1 MIVQTYGKGDMSFFA
16 KGKLIAAACAV
27 ASCLLT
33 SVAHAASCG
42 NSAAGFEQ
50 WKVEFS
56 ATAKAAGV
64 KKKGLAALAGA
75 NYAAGTIRADRSSKK
90 AFSGSVD
97 AFMRRRGGSAIISK
111 GRSLKK
117 ANAAVFDKIE
127 RTYGV
132 PPGVL
137 LAIWGM
143 ETGFGASMGKQN
155 TLSAIV
161 TLAYDC
167 RRPQFFAPHAIAALK
182 LIDNGVLSAGSV
194 GAMHGEI
201 GHTGF
206 LPGNVLKYGVGSR
219 NLRDKNTALMS
230 TANFLRAH
238 GWRVGGGYPGN
249 MGAIAGWNSA
259 SVYQQAI
266 ARIGAAID
274 GN

>member
-1 MIVQTYGKGDMSFFA
+1 MAFFA
-16 KGKLIAAACAV
+16 EGKLIAAAGAV

-33 SVAHAASCG
+33 SVAQAAHAATALPGS
-42 NSAAGFEQ
+42 NSGK
-50 WKVEFS
+50 WS
-56 ATAKAAGV
+56 LPRTAKAAGV

-75 NYAAGTIRADRSSKK
+75 KYATGTIRADRAAKK
-90 AFSGSVD
+90 AFGGSVD
-97 AFMRRRGGSAIISK
+97 DFMRRRGGSAIISK

-117 ANAAVFDKIE
+117 SNAALFDKIE
-127 RTYGV
+127 RSYGV
-132 PPGVL
+132 PAGVL

-155 TLSAIV
+155 TVSAIV

-167 RRPQFFAPHAIAALK
+167 RRPQFFTPHAIAALK
-182 LIDNGVLSAGSV
+182 LVDSGTLSAGSV

-201 GHTGF
+201 GHTQF

-219 NLRDKNTALMS
+219 NLRDKSTALMS

-238 GWRVGGGYPGN
+238 GWRAGGGYQGN

>member
-1 MIVQTYGKGDMSFFA
+1 MAFFA
-16 KGKLIAAACAV
+16 RGKLIAAAGAV

-33 SVAHAASCG
+33 GVAQAASCG
-42 NSAAGFEQ
+42 DGAAGFEE
-50 WKVEFS
+50 WKVEF
-56 ATAKAAGV
+56 AGEAKAAGV
-64 KKKGLAALAGA
+64 KRKGLAALAGA
-75 NYAAGTIRADRSSKK
+75 KYATGTIKADRAIKK
-90 AFSGSVD
+90 AFSGSVES
-97 AFMRRRGGSAIISK
+97 FMQRRGGSTIISK

-117 ANAAVFDKIE
+117 SNAALFDKIE
-127 RTYGV
+127 RSYGV

-155 TLSAIV
+155 TVSAIV

-167 RRPQFFAPHAIAALK
+167 RRPQFFTPHAIAALK
-182 LIDNGVLSAGSV
+182 LVDSGALSASSV

-201 GHTGF
+201 GHTQF
-206 LPGNVLKYGVGSR
+206 LPGNVLKYGVGGR
-219 NLRDKNTALMS
+219 NLRDKTTALTS

-238 GWRVGGGYPGN
+238 GWQAGAGCQGN

-266 ARIGAAID
+266 ARICVAID
-274 GN
+274 GE

>member
-1 MIVQTYGKGDMSFFA
+1 MEFFA
-16 KGKLIAAACAV
+16 KGKLIAAAGF

-33 SVAHAASCG
+33 CVAQAASCG
-42 NSAAGFEQ
+42 DSAAGFEQ
-50 WKVEFS
+50 WKVEF
-56 ATAKAAGV
+56 AQEAQAAGV
-64 KKKGLAALAGA
+64 KRKGLAALAGA
-75 NYAAGTIRADRSSKK
+75 KYATGTIRADRAAGK

-117 ANAAVFDKIE
+117 ANAALFDKIE
-127 RTYGV
+127 RNYGV
-132 PPGVL
+132 PPAVL
-137 LAIWGM
+137 IAIRGM

-155 TLSAIV
+155 TVSAIV

-182 LIDNGVLSAGSV
+182 LVDSGALSAGSV

-201 GHTGF
+201 GQTGF

-219 NLRDKNTALMS
+219 NLRDKSTALMS

-238 GWRVGGGYPGN
+238 GWRAGGGYQGN

>member
-1 MIVQTYGKGDMSFFA
+1 MAFFA
-16 KGKLIAAACAV
+16 EGKLIAAAGAV
-27 ASCLLT
+27 AWCLLT
-33 SVAHAASCG
+33 CIAQAASCG
-42 NSAAGFEQ
+42 SSATGFEQ
-50 WKVEFS
+50 WKVEF
-56 ATAKAAGV
+56 AEQAKAAGV

-75 NYAAGTIRADRSSKK
+75 KYATGTIRADRAAKQ

-117 ANAAVFDKIE
+117 SNAALFDKIE
-127 RTYGV
+127 RSYGV
-132 PPGVL
+132 PAGVL

-143 ETGFGASMGKQN
+143 ETGFGASMGSQN
-155 TLSAIV
+155 TVSAIV

-167 RRPQFFAPHAIAALK
+167 RRPQLFAPHAVAALK
-182 LIDNGVLSAGSV
+182 LVDSGTLSAGSA

-201 GHTGF
+201 GHTQF

-238 GWRVGGGYPGN
+238 GWRSGAGYQGN

-259 SVYQQAI
+259 GVYQQAI
-266 ARIGAAID
+266 ARIAAAID